1 MEQRGRNPWQTFTSP
16 NSGKCVEVAPNLCQR
31 LPAVAVWIAWQ
42 GGDRRF
48 ESVRGLWQVPAVQ
61 LPLLASVARFRASTS
76 TERPAAS
83 VLAFG
88 VASEAG
94 CRAGLAASAA
104 ASTQRPRRV
113 LARARRAARRR
124 CSGPRRMRSDR
135 PRSRR
140 GVNPHRCSW
149 RRTRHGAVRSPVP
162 TNRRRRSCRR
172 ARPGGWRSPIE
183 PWSPSR
189 RNRCRQMRSSGLCWV
204 GPSHS

>member
-1 MEQRGRNPWQTFTSP
+1 MDHLSVRHRPPRLSAPGRRSNGQFCSDWDATVMEQRGRNPWQTFTSP

-113 LARARRAARRR
+113 RSQARRAARRR
-124 CSGPRRMRSDR
+124 ARGCRLQGDRSG
-135 PRSRR
+135 
-140 GVNPHRCSW
+140 G
-149 RRTRHGAVRSPVP
+149 
-162 TNRRRRSCRR
+162 
-172 ARPGGWRSPIE
+172 
-183 PWSPSR
+183 
-189 RNRCRQMRSSGLCWV
+189 RSSRGSS
-204 GPSHS
+204 P